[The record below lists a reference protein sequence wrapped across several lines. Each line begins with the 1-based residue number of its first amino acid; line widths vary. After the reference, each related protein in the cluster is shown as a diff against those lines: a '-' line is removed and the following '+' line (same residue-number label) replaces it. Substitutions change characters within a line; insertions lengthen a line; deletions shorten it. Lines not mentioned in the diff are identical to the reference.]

1 MPPPSTRWGG
11 LGSGTGAVQG
21 WTRAESFLRRCEPD
35 QVRRVH
41 SQPRRGAGPQQDA
54 PVFPK
59 CRRVMRECGGFVSV
73 DLREWEA
80 PSFSH
85 TRPLPGPQRAIR
97 GEPDCGAATRRY
109 SSFSAG
115 PHFSVA
121 SDPIE
126 DGLGVLGSRRS
137 GSGVLGSR
145 RVGFGT
151 RVGREGWRCGVRWGC
166 RCGWRRGVRR
176 RRGEAG
182 VEVRERA
189 SVMTGERI
197 FRPDSI
203 GPMCTST
210 PLSCWTHV
218 G

>member
-1 MPPPSTRWGG
+1 MGRAQERSRDGRGPNRSYAGVNRIRFEGCILSPVAVPDRSRTPQFFQNIVELCGSTEGLFPWISENGRLRRFLIRGPSRVRNAQ
-11 LGSGTGAVQG
+11 SGT
-21 WTRAESFLRRCEPD
+21 
-35 QVRRVH
+35 
-41 SQPRRGAGPQQDA
+41 RG
-54 PVFPK
+54 
-59 CRRVMRECGGFVSV
+59 RSRGG
-73 DLREWEA
+73 
-80 PSFSH
+80 
-85 TRPLPGPQRAIR
+85 
-97 GEPDCGAATRRY
+97 PDCGAATRRY

-121 SDPIE
+121 SDPTE

-189 SVMTGERI
+189 SVMTGGRI

-210 PLSCWTHV
+210 PLSCWTCV
-218 G
+218 A